1 MNLMPFFSRTGS
13 LLRNAARRNQIDR
26 ELSEEVGS
34 FVELL
39 TQEKMKEGM
48 NELEARRAATMEIGG
63 VEQVKEEVRASRSGF
78 AFETFLQ
85 DIRYGMRSLL
95 KKPGFT
101 LTAIIAL
108 ALGIGANT
116 AIFSVINGVLLRSLS
131 YANPDSIVM
140 LWERN
145 ISGTI
150 LQNVVSPANFLDW
163 QKQSKSFEQ
172 MAAVADLRVNLTG
185 GTGEPEEI
193 KVQLVSQPFF
203 ASLGVQPLVGRSF
216 LPEEDKTGN
225 DLVIVLSHELW
236 QTRFASDP
244 HILGKQATINGRL
257 RTIVGVMPAGFHFL
271 DNQVRAWVPLALDPA
286 YDYRNKTGRYL
297 RTVARLKPG
306 VAVQQAQA
314 ELAGIAKQLEQ
325 AFPEKNTGWGVNVVP
340 MHEQVVGEIRPI
352 LVILLAAVAF
362 VLLIACAN
370 VANLLL
376 ARAASRQKELALRA
390 ALGAGRMRLVR
401 QMMTESVL
409 LSLMGGVVG
418 VLLAF
423 WGIQSLIGFGP
434 DNIPRLNEISIDL
447 RVLSFTFGISLL
459 CGVLFGLIPALQASR
474 PDLNDALK
482 EGSRGSTGGR
492 SGMFRNVFVIAEVS
506 LALVLL
512 IGAGLMI
519 RSFMRLQSVETG
531 FNPENVLT
539 MRLQLPK
546 KKYPEP
552 QQIVDFFKQA
562 QQRIAELPGVQ
573 AVGAISY
580 LPLTGGLASRDAFKI
595 AGQPAPL
602 PGQEPGVEV
611 RVITP
616 SYFRAMGIPLL
627 KGRLLDERDTK
638 ESRVLLINETMA
650 KRYFP
655 GVDPV
660 GKQMEVFWDGSGPD
674 EIVGVVGDIHEST
687 LNKEAEPAIY
697 WSHPRESYSGM
708 ALVVRASGDASRFAA
723 AVQKEIRA
731 LDPDQPVS
739 DVRTMK
745 EVIAKSIAR
754 PRFNTLLLSIFAGV
768 ALVLASVGLY
778 GVMNYSATQRTHEV
792 GIRMALG
799 ATRADIMRLVVGNGM
814 LLTLIGIGLGVAAS
828 LMLTRVMASLLF
840 GITATDFPTFLGV
853 SVVLAAVA
861 LIANYIPARRA
872 TRVDPVIALHYE

>member
-1 MNLMPFFSRTGS
+1 MKRLFSRTGS
-13 LLRNAARRNQIDR
+13 FLRNTARKGQIER
-26 ELSEEVGS
+26 ELTEEVGS
-34 FVELL
+34 YVQLL
-39 TQEKMKEGM
+39 TEKKMNEGM
-48 NELEARRAATMEIGG
+48 NEQEARRAAMVEVGG
-63 VEQVKEEVRASRSGF
+63 VEQVKEEVRAGRTGF
-78 AFETFLQ
+78 AIETFFQ
-85 DIRYGMRSLL
+85 DLRYGMRSLL

-101 LTAIIAL
+101 LTAVIAL

-131 YANPDSIVM
+131 YANPERIVM
-140 LWERN
+140 LWEHSLTSETTR
-145 ISGTI
+145 
-150 LQNVVSPANFLDW
+150 LQNVISPANFLDW
-163 QKQSKSFEQ
+163 QKQSTSFEH
-172 MAAVADLRVNLTG
+172 MAAVGDLRVNLTG

-203 ASLGVQPLVGRSF
+203 AALGVQPLAGRAF

-225 DLVIVLSHELW
+225 ELVIILSHELW

-244 HILGKQATINGRL
+244 QILGKQATINGRQ
-257 RTIVGVMPAGFHFL
+257 RTIVGVMPPGFHFL

-286 YDYRNKTGRYL
+286 FDYRNKTGRYL
-297 RTVARLKPG
+297 RAVARLKPG
-306 VAVQQAQA
+306 VTVRQAQG

-325 AFPEKNTGWGVNVVP
+325 AFPEKNTGWGVNLVP
-340 MHEQVVGEIRPI
+340 MHEQVVGEIRPV
-352 LVILLAAVAF
+352 LVVLFAAVAF

-390 ALGAGRMRLVR
+390 ALGAGRVRLVR
-401 QMMTESVL
+401 QMLTESVL
-409 LSLMGGVVG
+409 LSLMGGVLG

-423 WGIQSLIGFGP
+423 WGIQFLIGFGP

-447 RVLSFTFGISLL
+447 RVLGFTFGISLL

-546 KKYPEP
+546 KNYPEP
-552 QQIVDFFKQA
+552 HQIVNFFKQA
-562 QQRIAELPGVQ
+562 QDRIAALPGVQ

-616 SYFRAMGIPLL
+616 TYFRAMGIPLL
-627 KGRLLDERDTK
+627 KGRLLDERDVK

-650 KRYFP
+650 RRYFP

-674 EIVGVVGDIHEST
+674 EIVGVVGDIREST
-687 LNKEAEPAIY
+687 LNKEPEPAIY
-697 WSHPRESYSGM
+697 WSHAREPYSGM
-708 ALVVRASGDASRFAA
+708 ALVVRTSGDASRFAT

-754 PRFNTLLLSIFAGV
+754 PRFNTLLLTIFAGV

-799 ATRADIMRLVVGNGM
+799 ATRTDIMRLVVGNGM
-814 LLTLIGIGLGVAAS
+814 LLTLIGIGIGVAAS
-828 LMLTRVMASLLF
+828 LLLTRVMASLLF
-840 GITATDFPTFLGV
+840 GVTATDVPTFLGV
-853 SVVLAAVA
+853 SAVLSAVA

-872 TRVDPVIALHYE
+872 TRVDPVIALRYE